1 MMAHLS
7 SLLHS
12 FLHSLIMSILGKT
25 SFSVSVGGSHVNV
38 YTGSFLSFGFFFFEV
53 IIMRRNDVRLRERER
68 ERDVTLVSSPTG
80 FKGFK
85 STFTFRMI

>member
-68 ERDVTLVSSPTG
+68 EMLHWYLHLLVL
-80 FKGFK
+80 KALNLHL
-85 STFTFRMI
+85 RLE